1 MKTKIVIIWMVLSIF
16 SSCDKGGNWILSPVD
31 NFLLRPRVNGT
42 LLSEPQLM
50 ACRLYIL
57 DENGKKIYDPGE
69 GLVGIDLDDSLYVYP
84 VATEF
89 NTTLINKGILYVIA
103 AYILKPVPGTNKLE
117 NTCYLEFPDGKTDS
131 IFITGL
137 SLSDEEGAKE
147 RCYCTRPVKSVA
159 INGKS
164 LPSYYLDGV
173 KYAIYYYDH

>member
-1 MKTKIVIIWMVLSIF
+1 MKTKIAIIWMVLSIF
-16 SSCDKGGNWILSPVD
+16 SSCDKGGNWVLPPVD
-31 NFLLRPRVNGT
+31 SFLLQPKVQGD
-42 LLSEPQLM
+42 LLSEAQLDK
-50 ACRLYIL
+50 CKVYIM
-57 DENGKKIYDPGE
+57 DESGKKLYDPGF
-69 GLVGIDLDDSLYVYP
+69 DDSLYAYP
-84 VATEF
+84 AALRVSMS
-89 NTTLINKGILYVIA
+89 LSDKGILVIKA
-103 AYILKPVPGTNKLE
+103 SYILKPVPGTNRLE
-117 NTCYLEFPDGKTDS
+117 NTCYLEFPDGKTDT